1 MIIQISA
8 GIHAPE
14 ECEIAVYKLFQSL
27 LYEYGDLKVLNYHV
41 SRLTANYTS
50 IIFHTDND
58 LSSIIGTVKWIC
70 KSPVRNWV
78 KRKNWF
84 IDVSEI
90 PEIESLESL
99 DPKDYRFERFHCG
112 GNGGQNVNKVET
124 GVRLIHNPT
133 GIVVTSTEE
142 RSQYQNKRNA
152 IMKLNVELYKMKTS
166 AKEKQI
172 NYAWK
177 KHNSIE
183 RGNAVRTYIGLDFK
197 LKKTRRRNT
206 NN

>member
-124 GVRLIHNPT
+124 GVRLIHKPT

-142 RSQYQNKRNA
+142 RSQYQNKRKA
-152 IMKLNVELYKMKTS
+152 LLKLNVALQQKQEAIQS
-166 AKEKQI
+166 KQI
-172 NYAWK
+172 NDAWK
-177 KHNSIE
+177 KHNEIV
-183 RGNAVRTYIGLDFK
+183 RGNEVRVYEGLKFK
-197 LKKTRRRNT
+197 LKK
-206 NN
+206 